1 MDHKPKCK
9 DQNQKTFRRKHKS
22 KSHNLWLRKDFL
34 DMTHTAT
41 ILNRKKK
48 KKDLNQ
54 SVPSQNPYTSKDTIN
69 SQVWWHTSI
78 ASIIQEADAGGLLEP

>member
-22 KSHNLWLRKDFL
+22 KSHNLWLGKDFL

-48 KKDLNQ
+48 KKRFKLESTN
-54 SVPSQNPYTSKDTIN
+54 SVSKDTIN